1 MFLKKMATRVLEM
14 DSVGKIYD
22 LNYEEYLD
30 KKANNE
36 LIESVTKVE
45 KEVKPQTVS
54 FYRFKGY

>member
-14 DSVGKIYD
+14 DSISKVYD

-36 LIESVTKVE
+36 LDRIGG
-45 KEVKPQTVS
+45 
-54 FYRFKGY
+54 KG